1 MAGIIVQLLLSWL
14 IIRVVEKGNLSIL
27 GLYPGRQRVRDFAL
41 FFLLSACCSAS
52 DYLLKMYFLEEQWQL
67 NPMLTPGLIAEGT
80 WWNIKS
86 VLFEE
91 LIFRGVLL
99 YILIR
104 KTGVN
109 IAIMV
114 SAVCFGVYHWFS
126 QEVFGDIQQMVIV
139 FIITSVMG
147 LLYAYGYAKTL
158 SLYIPCAIH
167 LGWNLVRSVIFSGTS
182 IGNQLLVN
190 MQPATEVTVSYPVFF
205 ILLLFPMLSVLVLN
219 FVLLKQRPYTISS
232 MQK

>member
-1 MAGIIVQLLLSWL
+1 
-14 IIRVVEKGNLSIL
+14 
-27 GLYPGRQRVRDFAL
+27 
-41 FFLLSACCSAS
+41 
-52 DYLLKMYFLEEQWQL
+52 
-67 NPMLTPGLIAEGT
+67 
-80 WWNIKS
+80 
-86 VLFEE
+86 
-91 LIFRGVLL
+91 
-99 YILIR
+99 
-104 KTGVN
+104 
-109 IAIMV
+109 MV